1 MYVKL
6 LAEEGYSQALLG
18 LSLSYHQTLEAMP
31 EVALTLAGKDGG
43 HNKFLEAIQVWLDI
57 QAPRYW
63 WQQFDTYRVGI
74 TKQSESTM
82 HTLTQRLLTTAD
94 FEGFIPAATIE
105 RLNVLIA
112 DCDMAQLKRELPEA
126 FLQRRVVCL
135 NYKALRNIILQRY
148 QHRLAEWQYFI
159 SRVYLQIGHPELLP
173 DLREL

>member
-6 LAEEGYSQALLG
+6 LAEQGYTQALLG
-18 LSLSYHQTLEAMP
+18 LSLSYHQSP
-31 EVALTLAGKDGG
+31 EVMPDVAARLDGQDGG

-63 WQQFDTYRVGI
+63 WAQFDTYRAGV

-94 FEGFIPAATIE
+94 FEGFIPEATIE
-105 RLNVLIA
+105 RLNALIA
-112 DCDMAQLKRELPEA
+112 ARDLEQLKRELPEA
-126 FLQRRVVCL
+126 FLQRRIVSL
-135 NYKALRNIILQRY
+135 NYKALRNIILQRFK
-148 QHRLAEWQYFI
+148 HRLTEWQYFI
-159 SRVYLQIGHPELLP
+159 SRVYVQIGHTELLP